1 MIYMLYY
8 VINMLF
14 VFLSDCDWAS
24 CCHEWDICRPGYPWV
39 SAALFSTDFTTFS
52 PTVLVI
58 TLPPSGKGAPNGT
71 TLYGGLG
78 GPRPEIVF
86 RALCGQK
93 SEVSAK
99 KRTLGSCAA
108 CVQTYLFSFQGF
120 LPAYPSYLVTL
131 CEANLDSFE
140 AIPLVLGSCLIHYC
154 TTAAGLVLMLHKVA

>member
-1 MIYMLYY
+1 MAIIGNIPYFQT
-8 VINMLF
+8 N
-14 VFLSDCDWAS
+14 
-24 CCHEWDICRPGYPWV
+24 
-39 SAALFSTDFTTFS
+39 
-52 PTVLVI
+52 
-58 TLPPSGKGAPNGT
+58 PNGT
-71 TLYGGLG
+71 TQRWKEQSTTRNCLQIVMGHKRIEHDWLMVEDGWRWLKMVEDGWSTWGL
-78 GPRPEIVF
+78 

-108 CVQTYLFSFQGF
+108 CLQAYLFSFQGF

-154 TTAAGLVLMLHKVA
+154 ATAAGLVLMLHKVA